1 MKLRRSIV
9 IGVVAAATVGALTI
23 APAVATLT
31 AKSPA
36 EQTLRDLGKRHDL
49 YIGTAV
55 NSDILADA
63 TQTKY
68 QEIASKQ
75 FSTVTAENV
84 MKWEA
89 LEPTQGTYDWT
100 KADAFIK
107 FAQQNHQLVRGH
119 VLVWHNQLPKWL
131 TDGVTAGTITK
142 AQVKVLLKKHITDV
156 VTHFRGKIWQWD
168 VVNEAV
174 SDPWETNNVIKLRD
188 DAAKGFWY
196 NNYGPDYIADAFRF
210 ARAADPRALLFYND
224 YNLDAFGSGGAD
236 DKSQFVFNLVK
247 GLKAKGVP
255 IDGVG
260 SQGHLSTRYGNFDA
274 LQIADWHNKMATLGV
289 ATAVTEAD
297 VRSLMTDLLKAGDSN
312 AVNEAFQAQASNYS
326 ALLQGCLA
334 SRHCLSFTVW
344 GFDDKNN
351 WTTTTDLGSG
361 PGGEALAAIYD
372 ANFVP
377 KRAFNAL
384 KADLAFSGAPY
395 VLDRIPQRPTR

>member
-9 IGVVAAATVGALTI
+9 IGAVAAATVGALTI
-23 APAVATLT
+23 APAVASLT
-31 AKSPA
+31 APSPA
-36 EQTLRDLGKRHDL
+36 DQTLRDLGRRHGL
-49 YIGTAV
+49 AIGTAINV
-55 NSDILADA
+55 DLLNDT
-63 TQTKY
+63 TQPQYK
-68 QEIASKQ
+68 QIASTQ
-75 FSTVTAENV
+75 FSTVSPENV
-84 MKWEA
+84 MKWESV
-89 LEPTQGTYDWT
+89 EPTQGTYDWS
-100 KADAFIK
+100 KADAFVK
-107 FAQQNHQLVRGH
+107 FAQQNHQLIRGH

-142 AQVKVLLKKHITDV
+142 PQVRELLKKHITDV
-156 VTHFRGKIWQWD
+156 VSRYKGQIWQWD

-196 NNYGPDYIADAFRF
+196 NNYGPDYIADAFKF
-210 ARAADPRALLFYND
+210 ARAADPKALLFYND

-236 DKSQFVFNLVK
+236 DKSQFVYTMVK
-247 GLKAKGVP
+247 DLRAKGVP

-274 LQIADWHNKMATLGV
+274 IQIADWHNKFAGLGV

-297 VRSLMTDLLKAGDSN
+297 VRSLMTDALKANNSD
-312 AVNEAFQAQASNYS
+312 AINEAFQAQAANYS

-344 GFDDKNN
+344 GFDDKNS
-351 WTTTTDLGSG
+351 WTATTDLGSG

-372 ANFVP
+372 ATYKP
-377 KRAFNAL
+377 KRALNTL
-384 KADLAFSGAPY
+384 KADLAYTGAPY
-395 VLDRIPQRPTR
+395 VLDRIPQRPRR

>member
-1 MKLRRSIV
+1 MKLTRSIV
-9 IGVVAAATVGALTI
+9 IGAIAATTVGALTI
-23 APAVATLT
+23 APAVATLS

-36 EQTLRDLGKRHDL
+36 DQTLKTLGARHGL
-49 YIGTAV
+49 YVGTAI
-55 NSDILADA
+55 NTDLLTDT
-63 TQTKY
+63 TQPTYK
-68 QEIASKQ
+68 EIASTQ
-75 FSTVTAENV
+75 FSSVTAENV
-84 MKWEA
+84 MKWES
-89 LEPTQGTYDWT
+89 LEPTQGTYDWS
-100 KADAFIK
+100 KADAFMK
-107 FAQQNHQLVRGH
+107 FAKANRQLVRGH
-119 VLVWHNQLPKWL
+119 VLIWHNQLPKWL

-142 AQVKVLLKKHITDV
+142 TQVRALMKKHVTDV
-156 VTHFRGKIWQWD
+156 VSRYKGQIWQWD

-196 NNYGPDYIADAFRF
+196 NNYGPDYIADAFTF
-210 ARAADPRALLFYND
+210 ARAADPKTLLFYND

-236 DKSQFVFNLVK
+236 DKAQFVFNLVK
-247 GLKAKGVP
+247 DLKAKGVP

-274 LQIADWHNKMATLGV
+274 IQIANWHTTMASLGV

-297 VRSLMTDLLKAGDSN
+297 VRSLMTDALKAKDSN
-312 AVNEAFQAQASNYS
+312 AINEAFQAQAAGYS

-361 PGGEALAAIYD
+361 KGGEALAAIYD
-372 ANFVP
+372 ADFKP
-377 KRAFNAL
+377 KRALNAL
-384 KADLAFSGAPY
+384 KADLAYAGAPY
-395 VLDRIPQRPTR
+395 VQDRIPQRPMK